1 MVSPNYLRPFYIYSF
16 TAEHTYAAI
25 LTQRKEEEGEHPI
38 AFMSTSLKDA
48 ELRYPNI
55 EKQAY
60 ALIKAIKKFRHYIL
74 RSKIYTIVSD
84 VAVKTLLMQ
93 NELGER
99 RGKWV
104 TIIQEYDIEIQPMKL
119 VRG

>member
-1 MVSPNYLRPFYIYSF
+1 MKPFYMYSF
-16 TAEHTYAAI
+16 AFEYTCVAI
-25 LTQRKEEEGEHPI
+25 LTQRSEERDENLI
-38 AFMSTSLKDA
+38 AFMSTLLKDA

-60 ALIKAIKKFRHYIL
+60 VLVKAIKKFKHCLL
-74 RSKIYTIVSD
+74 RAKVYAIVLD
-84 VAVKTLLMQ
+84 GVVKTLLMQ

-104 TIIQEYDIEIQPMKL
+104 AII
-119 VRG
+119 